1 MTFISIFVYLYA
13 KMKHRKQEFMLKT
26 AQKISNFL
34 SSKTSIF
41 IILIA
46 IFTYYFPNFFM
57 WVKGDIQTGI
67 LGIIMLTMGMTLS
80 LDDFKILLKRPLDIG
95 IGTFAQYFFMPIIA
109 ISLVHLFHLPKEI
122 SIGLI
127 LVGCCPGGVSSN
139 IMSFLCRGDVAFS
152 VGMTTVSTLIAPVMT
167 PTLVYFLAKETV
179 DVDVLGMFKSVLI
192 VTILPVVLGVTLN
205 YLFKKNKNF
214 YEVCKTMPALSV
226 IGLACIVGGV
236 VSHFGNTFIKSG
248 IVIFIAAFCHNL
260 LGYISGYIM
269 GVITKMPEAKKRTI
283 SIEVGMQNAGLATV
297 LATKHFAFIPEAA
310 IISAVSCVWH
320 SISGTILAN
329 LFVLKDKILKS

>member
-1 MTFISIFVYLYA
+1 
-13 KMKHRKQEFMLKT
+13 MLKT

-41 IILIA
+41 IIIVA
-46 IFTYYFPNFFM
+46 IITYFFPNIFT
-57 WVKGDIQTGI
+57 WVKGDTQTVI

-80 LDDFKILLKRPLDIG
+80 VEDFKILLKRPLDIG
-95 IGTFAQYFFMPIIA
+95 IGTFAQYFFMPVIA

-152 VGMTTVSTLIAPVMT
+152 VGMTAVSTLLAPVMT
-167 PTLVYFLAKETV
+167 PTLVYFLAKESVNV
-179 DVDVLGMFKSVLI
+179 DVVGMFKSVLI
-192 VTILPVVLGVTLN
+192 VTILPVVTGVILN
-205 YLFKKNKNF
+205 YLFRKNKI
-214 YEVCKTMPALSV
+214 YPEICKIMPALSV

-248 IVIFIAAFCHNL
+248 IVIFVVAFCHNL
-260 LGYISGYIM
+260 IGYIAGWLI
-269 GVITKMPEAKKRTI
+269 GVFAKMPEAKKRTI

-297 LATKHFAFIPEAA
+297 LATKHFALIPEAA

-329 LFVLKDKILKS
+329 IFVLKDKIKNHN

>member
-1 MTFISIFVYLYA
+1 
-13 KMKHRKQEFMLKT
+13 MLKI
-26 AQKISNFL
+26 AQKISEFL

-41 IILIA
+41 IIIIA
-46 IFTYYFPNFFM
+46 IITYIYPNIFIL
-57 WVKGDIQTGI
+57 VKGNTQTVI

-80 LDDFKILLKRPLDIG
+80 IEDFKILIKRPLDIG
-95 IGTFAQYFFMPIIA
+95 IGTFAQYFFMPLIA
-109 ISLVHLFHLPKEI
+109 VSLIHLLHLPKEI

-152 VGMTTVSTLIAPVMT
+152 VGMTAVSTLIAPIMT
-167 PTLVYFLAKETV
+167 PTLVYFLAKESVNV
-179 DVDVLGMFKSVLI
+179 DVIGMFKSVLI
-192 VTILPVVLGVTLN
+192 VTILPVITGVTLN
-205 YLFKKNKNF
+205 YLFRKNEKF
-214 YEVCKTMPALSV
+214 PEICKIMPGLSV

-236 VSHFGNTFIKSG
+236 VAHFGSTFIKSG
-248 IVIFIAAFCHNL
+248 IIIFIAAFLHNL
-260 LGYISGYIM
+260 IGYIAGWTIGLIS
-269 GVITKMPEAKKRTI
+269 KMPEAKKRTI

-297 LATKHFAFIPEAA
+297 LATKHFALIPEAG

-329 LFVLKDKILKS
+329 LFVLKDKIIKSSK

>member
-1 MTFISIFVYLYA
+1 
-13 KMKHRKQEFMLKT
+13 MLKT
-26 AQKISNFL
+26 AQKISGFL

-46 IFTYYFPNFFM
+46 IITYFFPNIFL
-57 WVKGDIQTGI
+57 WVKGNIQTVI

-80 LDDFKILLKRPLDIG
+80 PKDFQILSKRPLDIG
-95 IGTFAQYFFMPIIA
+95 IGTCAQYFFMPIIA
-109 ISLVHLFHLPKEI
+109 ISLVHLIHLPKEI
-122 SIGLI
+122 AIGLI

-152 VGMTTVSTLIAPVMT
+152 VGMTAVSTLLAPVMT
-167 PTLVYFLAKETV
+167 PTLVYFLAKESV
-179 DVDVLGMFKSVLI
+179 NVDVLGMFQSVLI
-192 VTILPVVLGVTLN
+192 VTILPVITGVTLN
-205 YLFKKNKNF
+205 YIFRKNELFP
-214 YEVCKTMPALSV
+214 EICKVMPGISV

-236 VSHFGNTFIKSG
+236 VSNFGSMFIKSG
-248 IVIFIAAFCHNL
+248 VVIFIAVFCHNL
-260 LGYISGYIM
+260 IGYIAGWTI
-269 GVITKMPEAKKRTI
+269 GVLTKMPEAKKRTI

-297 LATKHFAFIPEAA
+297 LATKHFALLPEAA

-329 LFVLKDKILKS
+329 IFMLKDKMKKS

>member
-1 MTFISIFVYLYA
+1 
-13 KMKHRKQEFMLKT
+13 MLKT
-26 AQKISNFL
+26 AQKVSGFL

-46 IFTYYFPNFFM
+46 IITYFFPDIFI
-57 WVKGDIQTGI
+57 WVKGDTQTVV
-67 LGIIMLTMGMTLS
+67 LGVIMLTMGMTLS

-95 IGTFAQYFFMPIIA
+95 IGTFAQYFFMPVIA
-109 ISLVHLFHLPKEI
+109 ISLVHLLHLPKEI

-139 IMSFLCRGDVAFS
+139 IMSFLCKGDVAFS
-152 VGMTTVSTLIAPVMT
+152 VGMTATSTLLAPVMT
-167 PTLVYFLAKETV
+167 PTLVYFLANETV
-179 DVDVLGMFKSVLI
+179 NVDVIGMFQSVLI
-192 VTILPVVLGVTLN
+192 VTIFPVITGVTLN
-205 YLFKKNKNF
+205 YLFRNNKTF
-214 YEVCKTMPALSV
+214 PEICKVMPGISV

-236 VSHFGNTFIKSG
+236 VSHFGSMFIKSG

-260 LGYISGYIM
+260 IGYIAGWAI
-269 GVITKMPEAKKRTI
+269 GRFAKMPEPKKRTI

-297 LATKHFAFIPEAA
+297 LATKHFAAIPEAA

>member
-1 MTFISIFVYLYA
+1 
-13 KMKHRKQEFMLKT
+13 MLKI
-26 AQKISNFL
+26 AQKISGFL

-41 IILIA
+41 IIVVA
-46 IFTYYFPNFFM
+46 IITYFFPSIFM
-57 WVKGDIQTGI
+57 WVKGDTQTVV

-80 LDDFKILLKRPLDIG
+80 TDDFKILLKRPLDIG
-95 IGTFAQYFFMPIIA
+95 IGTFAQYFFMPLIA
-109 ISLVHLFHLPKEI
+109 ISLVHLLHLPKEI

-139 IMSFLCRGDVAFS
+139 IMSFLCKGDLAFS
-152 VGMTTVSTLIAPVMT
+152 VGMTAVSTLLAPIMT
-167 PTLVYFLAKETV
+167 PTLVYFLAKESV
-179 DVDVLGMFKSVLI
+179 DVDVVGMFQSVLI
-192 VTILPVVLGVTLN
+192 VTIFPVITGVVLN
-205 YLFKKNKNF
+205 YIFKNNEKF
-214 YEVCKTMPALSV
+214 SEICKAMPGLSV

-236 VSHFGNTFIKSG
+236 VAHFGSTFIKSG

-260 LGYISGYIM
+260 IGYISGWII
-269 GVITKMPEAKKRTI
+269 GVIAKMPEAKKRTI

-297 LATKHFAFIPEAA
+297 LATKHFALIPEAA

-329 LFVLKDKILKS
+329 LFVLKDKIMKSD